1 MSPNTPNFPGD
12 DNGNG
17 HRPNYERD
25 ATDPSATG
33 AYSDRYQ
40 SSSAAPDL
48 DAGAPELRSQDFRR
62 MNRRAFA
69 FLAAIVVLLIILAWF
84 LYHAATGPKASP
96 KQRAE
101 TLVVPEL
108 PQPAMQAPPSQ
119 PASQPTSVNPIA
131 TMPQPLVPPVP
142 VLPARPKDTPQ
153 GPSLLAR
160 REMSADQTGA
170 EAAPVAQTTGTHGPA
185 SPLGGFEE
193 HTTSAKPLAH
203 PDSLLLR
210 GTYIRCVLESRI
222 VSDIPGFT
230 SCNVVEPVYSFDGRQ
245 LLIPKGSKVLG
256 SYDHGP
262 VGERIAVVWDR
273 IVTPNGIDVNMASP
287 SVDNLGGSGTPGYLD
302 SHWPSRISS
311 AVLISLMSDAFLY
324 EGEKHGPQTAS
335 IGAGGVV
342 VQSPYQSNT
351 AQTLQNLANQAVR
364 QSANRAPTLTVNQGS
379 IVTIYVAKDV
389 DFSGVVSRL

>member
-1 MSPNTPNFPGD
+1 MNSNTYPGGEYGD
-12 DNGNG
+12 GQ
-17 HRPNYERD
+17 RPDRD
-25 ATDPSATG
+25 TPTTG
-33 AYSDRYQ
+33 GSYSDRYQ
-40 SSSAAPDL
+40 SAAAPDL

-69 FLAAIVVLLIILAWF
+69 FLGAIVVLLIILAWF
-84 LYHAATGPKASP
+84 LYHAATGPRSTP

-108 PQPAMQAPPSQ
+108 PQPTLQAPPKAEPQ
-119 PASQPTSVNPIA
+119 TPVNPIA
-131 TMPQPLVPPVP
+131 AVARPAVPPLP
-142 VLPARPKDTPQ
+142 VLPMRPKNTNQ

-160 REMSADQTGA
+160 REMSADQTGS
-170 EAAPVAQTTGTHGPA
+170 ETAPVPQAPGMHGPA
-185 SPLGGFEE
+185 SPLGGFIDQ
-193 HTTSAKPLAH
+193 TTSARPLAH

-230 SCNVVEPVYSFDGRQ
+230 SCNVIEPVYSFDGRQ

-287 SVDNLGGSGTPGYLD
+287 GVDNLGGSGTPGYLD

-389 DFSGVVSRL
+389 DFSGVVAKL

>member
-1 MSPNTPNFPGD
+1 MSSNTYPGGEYGD
-12 DNGNG
+12 GPPPD
-17 HRPNYERD
+17 RD
-25 ATDPSATG
+25 ANAPSAG
-33 AYSDRYQ
+33 GSYSDRYQ
-40 SSSAAPDL
+40 SAAAPDL

-69 FLAAIVVLLIILAWF
+69 FLGAIVVLLIILAWF
-84 LYHAATGPKASP
+84 LYHAATGPRQAP
-96 KQRAE
+96 KQRSE

-108 PQPAMQAPPSQ
+108 PQPTMRTEPPKAAPQTAVGPL
-119 PASQPTSVNPIA
+119 ASMTPP
-131 TMPQPLVPPVP
+131 PLP
-142 VLPARPKDTPQ
+142 VLPARAKDTKQ

-160 REMSADQTGA
+160 REMPADPAGA
-170 EAAPVAQTTGTHGPA
+170 DTNPVAQAQAASGPG
-185 SPLGGFEE
+185 SPLGGVKGQA
-193 HTTSAKPLAH
+193 TSARPLAH
-203 PDSLLLR
+203 PDTLLLR

-273 IVTPNGIDVNMASP
+273 IVTPNGIDVSMSSP
-287 SVDNLGGSGTPGYLD
+287 GVDNLGGSGMPGHLD
-302 SHWPSRISS
+302 SHWPGRISS

-324 EGEKHGPQTAS
+324 EGEKHGPRAAS

-379 IVTIYVAKDV
+379 VVTIYVAKDV
-389 DFSGVVSRL
+389 DFSGVVSKL

>member
-1 MSPNTPNFPGD
+1 MSSNTPGYPG
-12 DNGNG
+12 GNDG
-17 HRPNYERD
+17 NELRSAYDRD
-25 ATDPSATG
+25 AADPSAAG
-33 AYSDRYQ
+33 SYSGHYQ
-40 SSSAAPDL
+40 SAAAPDL

-69 FLAAIVVLLIILAWF
+69 FLAAIVVLLLILAWF
-84 LYHAATGPKASP
+84 LYHAATGPKAAP

-108 PQPAMQAPPSQ
+108 PQPAMQVPPPKATQ
-119 PASQPTSVNPIA
+119 QTPMNPIA
-131 TMPQPLVPPVP
+131 AMTQPPVP
-142 VLPARPKDTPQ
+142 PLPVLPVRSKATKQ

-160 REMSADQTGA
+160 REMSADPA
-170 EAAPVAQTTGTHGPA
+170 SVNAAPVPQAPGAHGPA
-185 SPLGGFEE
+185 SPLGRFVDQ
-193 HTTSAKPLAH
+193 TTRAKPLAH
-203 PDSLLLR
+203 ADSLLLR

-230 SCNVVEPVYSFDGRQ
+230 SCNVVEPVYSFDGKQ

-273 IVTPNGIDVNMASP
+273 IVTPGGIDVNMSSP
-287 SVDNLGGSGTPGYLD
+287 GVDSLGGSGTPGYLD

-324 EGEKHGPQTAS
+324 EGEKHGPQTNS

-364 QSANRAPTLTVNQGS
+364 QSANRIPTLTVNQGS
-379 IVTIYVAKDV
+379 IVTIYVARDV

>member
-1 MSPNTPNFPGD
+1 MSPNTSNYSGDNNANERRPGHD
-12 DNGNG
+12 
-17 HRPNYERD
+17 RD
-25 ATDPSATG
+25 MNDPPIG
-33 AYSDRYQ
+33 DAYSDHYR
-40 SSSAAPDL
+40 SAAAADL

-69 FLAAIVVLLIILAWF
+69 FLGAIVVLLVILAWF
-84 LYHAATGPKASP
+84 LYHAATGPKPAP
-96 KQRAE
+96 KRQVE

-108 PQPAMQAPPSQ
+108 PQPTMQAASSQ
-119 PASQPTSVNPIA
+119 APQTPVNPIA
-131 TMPQPLVPPVP
+131 SVPQPAVPPLP
-142 VLPARPKDTPQ
+142 VLPARAHDSKPQ

-160 REMSADQTGA
+160 REMSAEAAGA
-170 EAAPVAQTTGTHGPA
+170 EDPSATRSQSGPRPA
-185 SPLGGFEE
+185 SPLGGFVDQ
-193 HTTSAKPLAH
+193 TTSAKPLTH

-222 VSDIPGFT
+222 ISDIPGFT

-245 LLIPKGSKVLG
+245 LLIPKGSKILG

-273 IVTPNGIDVNMASP
+273 IVTPGGIDVNMASP
-287 SVDNLGGSGTPGYLD
+287 GTDNLGGSGTPGYLD

-364 QSANRAPTLTVNQGS
+364 QSANRAPTLTINQGS

-389 DFSGVVSRL
+389 DFSGVVSKL

>member
-1 MSPNTPNFPGD
+1 MSSNTSSYPGGEY
-12 DNGNG
+12 GNEQ
-17 HRPNYERD
+17 RPDLDRNSD
-25 ATDPSATG
+25 DPSAG
-33 AYSDRYQ
+33 SSYSDRYQ
-40 SSSAAPDL
+40 SAPAPDL

-69 FLAAIVVLLIILAWF
+69 FLGAIVVLLIILAWF
-84 LYHAATGPKASP
+84 LYHAATGPQHTP
-96 KQRAE
+96 KPRAE
-101 TLVVPEL
+101 TLIVPEL
-108 PQPAMQAPPSQ
+108 PQPAMAPPPKAPQ
-119 PASQPTSVNPIA
+119 QTPVDPIA
-131 TMPQPLVPPVP
+131 AVAQPPMPLP
-142 VLPARPKDTPQ
+142 VLPMRPKVPNQ

-160 REMSADQTGA
+160 REMSTDPAGA
-170 EAAPVAQTTGTHGPA
+170 EAAAVPQMQATLRPG
-185 SPLGGFEE
+185 SPLGGFAGR
-193 HTTSAKPLAH
+193 TTSVKPLAH

-230 SCNVVEPVYSFDGRQ
+230 SCNVVEPVYSFDGKQ

-262 VGERIAVVWDR
+262 IGEGIAVVWDR
-273 IVTPNGIDVNMASP
+273 IVTPNGIDVSMSSP
-287 SVDNLGGSGTPGYLD
+287 GVDNLGGSGTPGYLD

-379 IVTIYVAKDV
+379 IVTIYVARDV
-389 DFSGVVSRL
+389 DFSGVVAKL

>member
-1 MSPNTPNFPGD
+1 MSSNTHPGGEYRGAQQPN
-12 DNGNG
+12 
-17 HRPNYERD
+17 RD
-25 ATDPSATG
+25 ADAGSTGGSYADRHQSA
-33 AYSDRYQ
+33 
-40 SSSAAPDL
+40 AAPDL

-69 FLAAIVVLLIILAWF
+69 FLGAIVVLLVILAWF
-84 LYHAATGPKASP
+84 LYHAATGPRPAP
-96 KQRAE
+96 KQRAQ

-108 PQPAMQAPPSQ
+108 PQPQMQAPP
-119 PASQPTSVNPIA
+119 PATPQTPVGPIA
-131 TMPQPLVPPVP
+131 GMTRPTVPPLP
-142 VLPARPKDTPQ
+142 VLPVRPKDAKR

-160 REMSADQTGA
+160 REMSADPAGGGVA
-170 EAAPVAQTTGTHGPA
+170 PAAGKSV
-185 SPLGGFEE
+185 SPLGGFAGQ
-193 HTTSAKPLAH
+193 TTSAKPLAH

-262 VGERIAVVWDR
+262 VGERISVVWDR
-273 IVTPNGIDVNMASP
+273 IVTPNGIDVNMSSP
-287 SVDNLGGSGTPGYLD
+287 GVDKLGGSGTPGYLD
-302 SHWPSRISS
+302 SHWPKRISS

-379 IVTIYVAKDV
+379 IVTIYVARDV
-389 DFSGVVSRL
+389 DFSGVVARL

>member
-1 MSPNTPNFPGD
+1 MSSNTYPGGEYGD
-12 DNGNG
+12 GQMPG
-17 HRPNYERD
+17 RD
-25 ATDPSATG
+25 ANAPSAG
-33 AYSDRYQ
+33 GSYADRHQ
-40 SSSAAPDL
+40 PAAAPDL

-69 FLAAIVVLLIILAWF
+69 FLGAIVVLLIILAWF
-84 LYHAATGPKASP
+84 LYHAATGPRLAP
-96 KQRAE
+96 KNSAE

-108 PQPAMQAPPSQ
+108 PQPTMQAAPPKVAPQ
-119 PASQPTSVNPIA
+119 TPVNPIA
-131 TMPQPLVPPVP
+131 SVTQPAVPPLP
-142 VLPARPKDTPQ
+142 VLPMRRKDTKQ

-160 REMSADQTGA
+160 REMSADQTA
-170 EAAPVAQTTGTHGPA
+170 SEVAPAPQAPGMHGSA
-185 SPLGGFEE
+185 SPLGGFAD

-273 IVTPNGIDVNMASP
+273 IVTPNGIDVNMSSP
-287 SVDNLGGSGTPGYLD
+287 GVDNLGGSGTPGFLD

-379 IVTIYVAKDV
+379 TVTIYVARDV
-389 DFSGVVSRL
+389 DFSGVVAKL

>member
-1 MSPNTPNFPGD
+1 MSSNTSSNFGD
-12 DNGNG
+12 DSGNEQ
-17 HRPNYERD
+17 RPDHSRD
-25 ATDPSATG
+25 VNDPSAG
-33 AYSDRYQ
+33 DSYSDRYQ
-40 SSSAAPDL
+40 SAAAPDL

-69 FLAAIVVLLIILAWF
+69 FLGAIVVLLIILAWF
-84 LYHAATGPKASP
+84 LYHAATGPKPVP

-108 PQPAMQAPPSQ
+108 PQPARQARPPKVAPQ
-119 PASQPTSVNPIA
+119 TPVNPIA
-131 TMPQPLVPPVP
+131 LVAQPVPPLP
-142 VLPARPKDTPQ
+142 VLPMRPKDTKR
-153 GPSLLAR
+153 GASLLAR
-160 REMSADQTGA
+160 REMSAGPA
-170 EAAPVAQTTGTHGPA
+170 EAGAAPVSKAQGARRPG
-185 SPLGGFEE
+185 SPLRGFVDQ
-193 HTTSAKPLAH
+193 TTSARPLAH

-230 SCNVVEPVYSFDGRQ
+230 SCNVVEPVYSFDGKQ
-245 LLIPKGSKVLG
+245 LLIPKGSMVLG

-273 IVTPNGIDVNMASP
+273 IVTPNGIDVNMSSP
-287 SVDNLGGSGTPGYLD
+287 GVDNLGGSGTPGYLD

-324 EGEKHGPQTAS
+324 EGEKHGPQTNS

-389 DFSGVVSRL
+389 DFTGVVSKL

>member
-1 MSPNTPNFPGD
+1 MSPNTPNYSGDENANERRPGHD
-12 DNGNG
+12 
-17 HRPNYERD
+17 RD
-25 ATDPSATG
+25 MNDPPVGDS
-33 AYSDRYQ
+33 YSDHYRAA
-40 SSSAAPDL
+40 AAPDL

-84 LYHAATGPKASP
+84 LYHAATGPKP
-96 KQRAE
+96 VQKHQAE

-108 PQPAMQAPPSQ
+108 PQPTMQAPSSQ
-119 PASQPTSVNPIA
+119 AAQTPVNPIA
-131 TMPQPLVPPVP
+131 SQPPVP
-142 VLPARPKDTPQ
+142 PLPVMPVRSKENAKPE

-160 REMSADQTGA
+160 REMSAEAAGA
-170 EAAPVAQTTGTHGPA
+170 EDVSAARPQGAPGPA
-185 SPLGGFEE
+185 SPLGGFVNQA
-193 HTTSAKPLAH
+193 TSAKPLAH

-230 SCNVVEPVYSFDGRQ
+230 SCNVVEPVYSFDGKQ

-287 SVDNLGGSGTPGYLD
+287 GTDNLGGSGTPGYLD

-364 QSANRAPTLTVNQGS
+364 QAANRAPTLTVNQGS

-389 DFSGVVSRL
+389 DFSGVISKF

>member
-1 MSPNTPNFPGD
+1 MNANTSGYPGSEGD
-12 DNGNG
+12 GQWPD
-17 HRPNYERD
+17 RD
-25 ATDPSATG
+25 LCAPPAGDS
-33 AYSDRYQ
+33 YSDRDRTD
-40 SSSAAPDL
+40 AAPDL
-48 DAGAPELRSQDFRR
+48 DGGAPEFRPQDFRR

-69 FLAAIVVLLIILAWF
+69 FLGAIVLLLIILAWF
-84 LYHAATGPKASP
+84 LYHSATGPRPAP
-96 KQRAE
+96 KQRGE

-108 PQPAMQAPPSQ
+108 PQPAIRTALPEV
-119 PASQPTSVNPIA
+119 ASQTPINPIA
-131 TMPQPLVPPVP
+131 QAVQPVPPLP
-142 VLPARPKDTPQ
+142 VLPARPRNTKQ
-153 GPSLLAR
+153 SPSLLAR
-160 REMSADQTGA
+160 REMSDNPAGVV
-170 EAAPVAQTTGTHGPA
+170 APAPQAPA
-185 SPLGGFEE
+185 TRRSRSPLGGFIDQS
-193 HTTSAKPLAH
+193 TNAKPLAH

-245 LLIPKGSKVLG
+245 LLIPKGSKVMG
-256 SYDHGP
+256 SYEHSP

-273 IVTPNGIDVNMASP
+273 IVTPDGVDVNLSSP
-287 SVDNLGGSGTPGYLD
+287 GVDGLGGSGTPGHLD
-302 SHWPSRISS
+302 SHWPGRISS

-364 QSANRAPTLTVNQGS
+364 QSANRTPTLAVNQGS

-389 DFSGVVSRL
+389 DFSGVVARL

>member
-1 MSPNTPNFPGD
+1 MNSNTYPGGEYGD
-12 DNGNG
+12 GQRAD
-17 HRPNYERD
+17 HD
-25 ATDPSATG
+25 APSMG
-33 AYSDRYQ
+33 GSYSDRYQ
-40 SSSAAPDL
+40 SASAPDL

-69 FLAAIVVLLIILAWF
+69 FLGAIVLLLIILAWF
-84 LYHAATGPKASP
+84 LYHAATEPRLAP

-108 PQPAMQAPPSQ
+108 PQPTLQAPPKATPQ
-119 PASQPTSVNPIA
+119 TPVNPIA
-131 TMPQPLVPPVP
+131 AVAQPTVPPLP
-142 VLPARPKDTPQ
+142 VLPMRPKNAKR

-160 REMSADQTGA
+160 REMSADQTGS
-170 EAAPVAQTTGTHGPA
+170 ETAPVPQAPSMHGPA
-185 SPLGGFEE
+185 SPLGGFVDQ
-193 HTTSAKPLAH
+193 TTSAKPLAH

-210 GTYIRCVLESRI
+210 GTYIRCALESRI

-230 SCNVVEPVYSFDGRQ
+230 SCNVVEPVYSFNGRQ

-273 IVTPNGIDVNMASP
+273 IVTPNGIDVNMSSP
-287 SVDNLGGSGTPGYLD
+287 GMDNLGGSGTPGYLD

-335 IGAGGVV
+335 IGAEGVV

-379 IVTIYVAKDV
+379 IVTIYVARDV
-389 DFSGVVSRL
+389 DFSGVAAKL